1 MKSFLEETRV
11 IIHGNKAKMRKA
23 MHTRR
28 NTLFSVIIGLV
39 ALPLLGQEVAMS
51 EHLTL
56 KDCIVRAIKYNLGVA
71 VQVYSSELADLTVAK
86 SREIYLPILSFDFG
100 KDSQN
105 SASYYWTDAAGQN
118 STTAMNYS
126 TSLSQAIPFGGSIS
140 LTLGSFNNLT
150 NARFQMINPRYGST
164 LTFSFSQPL
173 LKGFGYATSRKDI
186 LVARN
191 TRDIVENDL
200 KNNLIETVFSVE
212 QAYWDLVYLNEFLKV
227 KRQSLKLAEDL
238 LDKNRKEADI
248 GTLAPKEVIGAQA
261 EVASRRADILQAVSK
276 VKDSTDTLKGLINLP
291 LDKDIGDIV
300 PADTPGFVKWDITLE
315 EALVIGLKNR
325 PELQSSTLEV
335 KNKELDYSYA
345 KNQMLPALDLNAGY
359 WSPGISGTRILYLDN
374 NPLTGIIVGTLPG
387 GPSQAMRDALHF
399 KYKNWSVSLSL
410 DIPMNSVFS
419 RAAQAQ
425 AKTGLDQEI
434 ARMKQ
439 TEQNIYIGIR
449 AAVRAVQ
456 TNYECVGA
464 RRTARELSEQ
474 KLDAEE
480 AKLKVGLS
488 ENFKVLTYQRDLAE
502 ARTAEL
508 RALIDYTLSL
518 GQLDKAMGI
527 SLEKRS
533 IKLTDALEVK

>member
-1 MKSFLEETRV
+1 MLT
-11 IIHGNKAKMRKA
+11 G
-23 MHTRR
+23 R
-28 NTLFSVIIGLV
+28 NSLLSVIIGLA

-71 VQVYSSELADLTVAK
+71 VQAYSSELADLTVAK
-86 SREIYLPILSFDFG
+86 SREIYLPTLSFDFG

-118 STTAMNYS
+118 STTSMNYS
-126 TSLSQAIPFGGSIS
+126 TSLRQAIPFGGSIS
-140 LTLGSFNNLT
+140 LTLASFNNWT

-227 KRQSLKLAEDL
+227 KRQSLELAEDL

-325 PELQSSTLEV
+325 PELQSSALEV

-345 KNQMLPALDLNAGY
+345 KNQTLPALNLNAGY
-359 WSPGISGTRILYLDN
+359 WSPGISGTRIFYLDN

-387 GPSQAMRDALHF
+387 GPSLAMRDALHF
-399 KYKNWSVSLSL
+399 KYENWSVSLSL
-410 DIPMNSVFS
+410 EIPINSVFS

-474 KLDAEE
+474 KLEAEE

-533 IKLTDALEVK
+533 IKLTDALKVK